1 MKFLRISLL
10 LSLFSNSKNQKK
22 FLTYINIGLFL
33 SFFAVSAA
41 VISFVIE
48 TKIDKIEFELILLH
62 KEKKTDQKLVGDLIT
77 IQSQVLSINTAGK
90 ALIGLYE
97 YTASTKLGEYTVSVN
112 DVYLPSVFLDTTDL
126 ELFLEFIDQ
135 DFTEPFREMIDEGF
149 GKESKQAKDLKQSF
163 ENIKKYK
170 NFLNKDFSKY
180 YKKLFNYNANE
191 IAMEVRNK
199 KSINYY
205 EDEIYE
211 DYLKLDTILN
221 ELIIILEI
229 MSEYYDLYNTYYEEA
244 ISEENEKILNLSR
257 SETRVII
264 FAFIFQFIV
273 FLIIQYFEITSIQN
287 EKGLNA
293 KRKVK

>member
-135 DFTEPFREMIDEGF
+135 DFMEPFSEMIDEGF

-244 ISEENEKILNLSR
+244 ISEDNEKILNLSR

>member
-77 IQSQVLSINTAGK
+77 IQSQVLSINNAGK

-221 ELIIILEI
+221 EVIIILEI

-244 ISEENEKILNLSR
+244 ISEDNEKILNLSR

>member
-62 KEKKTDQKLVGDLIT
+62 KEKKTDQKLISDLVT
-77 IQSQVLSINTAGK
+77 IQSQVLSINTGGK
-90 ALIGLYE
+90 ALISLYE

-126 ELFLEFIDQ
+126 ELFLEFIDP
-135 DFTEPFREMIDEGF
+135 DFTEQFSEMIDEGF
-149 GKESKQAKDLKQSF
+149 GKESKQAKDLKQTF

-180 YKKLFNYNANE
+180 YKKLFNYNSKE

-221 ELIIILEI
+221 EIIIMLEI
-229 MSEYYDLYNTYYEEA
+229 LTEFYDLYNTYYEEA

-257 SETRVII
+257 SEARVII

>member
-77 IQSQVLSINTAGK
+77 IQSQVLSINNAGK

-135 DFTEPFREMIDEGF
+135 DFTEPFSEMIDEGF

-287 EKGLNA
+287 EKGSNA
-293 KRKVK
+293 KRKIK

>member
-135 DFTEPFREMIDEGF
+135 DFTEPFSEMIDEGF

-221 ELIIILEI
+221 EFIIILEI